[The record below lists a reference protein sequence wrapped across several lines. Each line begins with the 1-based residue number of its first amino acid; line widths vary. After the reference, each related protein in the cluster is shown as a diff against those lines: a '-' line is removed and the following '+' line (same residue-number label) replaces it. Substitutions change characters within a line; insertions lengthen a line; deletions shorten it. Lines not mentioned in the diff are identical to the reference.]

1 MTPEQLAARWAQI
14 KTELETLK
22 LEEDQIKDQLARL
35 DVGKHQLGAY
45 TVQVQAP
52 RRTLNKHKFTEAF
65 PADRYPGMYSLQLD
79 TKAVKDQVAPTVLN
93 QYMDTA
99 ASPVVVLK

>member
-1 MTPEQLAARWAQI
+1 MSPKQLAARWAQI
-14 KTELETLK
+14 KTELEALK

-52 RRTLNKHKFTEAF
+52 RRTLNKQKLAAAF
-65 PADRYPGMYSLQLD
+65 PADQYPTMYSLQLD
-79 TKAVKDQVAPTVLN
+79 TKQVKDQVAPTVLN

-99 ASPVVVLK
+99 STPVVVLK

>member
-1 MTPEQLAARWAQI
+1 MTPEQLATRWAQI

-52 RRTLNKHKFTEAF
+52 RRTLNRHKFAEAF
-65 PADRYPGMYSLQLD
+65 PADQYPTMYSLQLD
-79 TKAVKDQVAPTVLN
+79 TKQVKDQVAPTVLN

-99 ASPVVVLK
+99 PAPVVVLK

>member
-14 KTELETLK
+14 KTELEALK
-22 LEEDQIKDQLARL
+22 LEEDQIKFELAKL
-35 DVGKHQLGAY
+35 DTGTHQLGDY
-45 TVQVQAP
+45 KIQVQAP
-52 RRTLNKHKFTEAF
+52 RRTLNKQKLAAAF
-65 PADRYPGMYSLQLD
+65 PADQYPTMYSLQLD

-99 ASPVVVLK
+99 TSPVVVLK

>member
-1 MTPEQLAARWAQI
+1 MTPEQLAHRWAQI
-14 KTELETLK
+14 KTEIETLK

-52 RRTLNKHKFTEAF
+52 RRTLNRHKFASAF
-65 PADRYPGMYSLQLD
+65 PADQYPTMYSLQLD
-79 TKAVKDQVAPTVLN
+79 TKQVKDQVAPTVLN

-99 ASPVVVLK
+99 PAPVVVLK